1 MNEFKP
7 LKQEKTII
15 SLRMDVEILKKIDN
29 LSIKTDISRNEL
41 LVQCIEYA
49 LNNFKE

>member
-1 MNEFKP
+1 MKEFKP

-15 SLRMDVEILKKIDN
+15 SLRMDVELLKKVDEI
-29 LSIKTDISRNEL
+29 SVKTNISRNEL

-49 LNNFKE
+49 LTNIKK

>member
-15 SLRMDVEILKKIDN
+15 SLRIDAEILKKIDEI
-29 LSIKTDISRNEL
+29 STKTDISRNEL

-49 LNNFKE
+49 LKNFKE

>member
-1 MNEFKP
+1 MKP

-15 SLRMDVEILKKIDN
+15 SLRMDVELLKKVDEI
-29 LSIKTDISRNEL
+29 SVKTNISRNEL

-49 LNNFKE
+49 LTNIKK